1 MCHEF
6 QFDVSFFELL
16 REIDEAIMAAV
27 QAERCLF
34 CGARLDRADYPR
46 KPRGGTFGAACED
59 ETKRF
64 SLCCSAEGCRKR
76 VTPPSVRFLG
86 RKVYVLAVVIAA
98 SIQAV
103 REAGARAAELHAAT
117 GVPALTLRRWV
128 TWWRTVF
135 ALGSFYRAA
144 RGDFASPV
152 DDADLPG
159 GLLTRFV
166 LPTLRERM
174 LALLRWLMPVTTA
187 SCADGARFARA
198 V

>member
-1 MCHEF
+1 MCHEIG
-6 QFDVSFFELL
+6 FDVSFFELL
-16 REIDEAIMAAV
+16 REIDEAIAEAV
-27 QAERCLF
+27 QAGKCLF

-46 KPRGGTFGAACED
+46 KPRGGAFGAAGED
-59 ETKRF
+59 ETKRY

-86 RKVYVLAVVIAA
+86 RKVYLSVVVVVA

-103 REAGARAAELHAAT
+103 REAEARASALRAAT
-117 GVPALTLRRWV
+117 GVPARTLRRWV
-128 TWWRTVF
+128 TWWRTAF

-144 RGDFASPV
+144 RTDFASPI

-159 GLLTRFV
+159 SLLARFAQ
-166 LPTLRERM
+166 PTMRARLC
-174 LALLRWLMPVTTA
+174 ALLRWLSPVTTA
-187 SCADGARFARA
+187 SCPDGARFARA